1 MQISC
6 FSLVTFITTSSNLN
20 KKNVFTEINNNYI
33 MQHLFLI
40 AGFPVS
46 IDSQQKIQWEEK
58 KRNWSTGRTNLRLT
72 LSPPLSESE
81 EKTEQK

>member
-33 MQHLFLI
+33 MQNLFLI

-46 IDSQQKIQWEEK
+46 IDSRQKIQ
-58 KRNWSTGRTNLRLT
+58 
-72 LSPPLSESE
+72 
-81 EKTEQK
+81 